1 MNLVRFNHPGFSH
14 FFENFEK
21 THNGNC
27 NGTKGNIP
35 SVNIIE
41 NDKDFILEI
50 AVPGFKKDEFN
61 INLENQT
68 LTVSREVKEEKK
80 DPPAGQAGK
89 KENYTRREFVYGN
102 FSRSFTLP
110 KSIDV
115 DNISADYKVGI
126 LKLTLPKKE
135 KEAKLSR
142 EINIS

>member
-21 THNGNC
+21 THNGVC
-27 NGTKGNIP
+27 NETKGNMP
-35 SVNIIE
+35 SVNTIE

-50 AVPGFKKDEFN
+50 AAPGLKKDEFK

-80 DPPAGQAGK
+80 EK

-110 KSIDV
+110 KSIMFDK
-115 DNISADYKVGI
+115 IAADYNDGI

>member
-1 MNLVRFNHPGFSH
+1 M
-14 FFENFEK
+14 
-21 THNGNC
+21 
-27 NGTKGNIP
+27 P
-35 SVNIIE
+35 SVNTIE

-50 AVPGFKKDEFN
+50 AAPGLKKDEFK

-80 DPPAGQAGK
+80 EK

-110 KSIDV
+110 KSIMFDK
-115 DNISADYKVGI
+115 IAADYNDGI